1 MARRKTGMTV
11 AGVLSGTAMIVAV
24 VVGVVNSGVYATFA
38 EGMHLPVI
46 TNVSQLF
53 PGADSQHKN
62 GLGLNLPKP
71 TAPDKGSSQ
80 SDGNGGSASDGV
92 SAEGKLPAGASSPMS
107 VGEALSAA
115 KAMPTDT
122 PHVKGYDR
130 AGEFGGWA
138 NSDRLCGSGSTRDMI
153 LKRDMT
159 GVDMDSQCRVL
170 SGTLNDPYTGKSIE
184 FRRDVYQKVSGKTRK
199 VSGDSTAV
207 QIDHV
212 VALNDAWASGLWK
225 ESRKADRVTY
235 ANDPEVLLA
244 SQGAANNTK
253 SMGVNLYGK
262 GAPKQLHWSAGT
274 PSVWLPDNWSYRC
287 EYMAKRVYIKHKY
300 GLSMSSWE
308 KSETVSYLSQCAAP

>member
-53 PGADSQHKN
+53 PGADSQYRN
-62 GLGLNLPKP
+62 DLGLNLTRPKP
-71 TAPDKGSSQ
+71 ATPDGKTQAPSEGSTAKG
-80 SDGNGGSASDGV
+80 
-92 SAEGKLPAGASSPMS
+92 ELPAGAPSPMG
-107 VGEALSAA
+107 VKEALSTA
-115 KAMPTDT
+115 KAMPTAT
-122 PHVKGYDR
+122 PHPDGYDR

-274 PSVWLPDNWSYRC
+274 PSVWLPDNRSYRC